1 MPSVLDVLVA
11 SSMIEDA
18 ERLTGLSDWGG
29 HLFRHPF
36 EVLIGDLNSHANL
49 NERGRARVSRRLSDS
64 LESRLRLVEDRKRF
78 PAIADEVIAAPV
90 IVAGLPRA
98 GSTFFHNLLSADP
111 ANRSPMTWEIFYPS
125 PPPEPGTYAS
135 DPRIGRCADA
145 LAFEGFKTPALQKIH
160 PFDARRPEECN
171 FMWELSFLTVN
182 YMAFWNVPNY
192 TKLLFET
199 DMTPVYEE
207 ERKLLQHLQHRL
219 KGERWV
225 LKTPAHNLWIDTLF
239 TVFPDARMVLCHR
252 DPAKV
257 LASLSNNLAVNRS
270 LFSDVAPSGSF
281 GMLDMQARGMA
292 KVAAK
297 RAEPGMADRFF
308 DAHFLEV
315 QADPLA
321 VLRRCYDQFGI
332 ALSAEREATIRSWME
347 ADRAA
352 HARGGAHAYE
362 MTNFGLDYAQVDARM
377 GDYIRDFGVVL
388 ERGEAVS

>member
-1 MPSVLDVLVA
+1 MSNQLDA
-11 SSMIEDA
+11 PSMILAA
-18 ERLTGLSDWGG
+18 ERATGLGDWGG
-29 HLFRHPF
+29 DLFSHPF
-36 EVLIGDLNSHANL
+36 SVLIEDLNHHAQL
-49 NERGRARVSRRLSDS
+49 NDLGKARAYRRLMDS

-78 PAIADEVIAAPV
+78 PGVADEKIEAPI

-111 ANRSPMTWEIFYPS
+111 VNRSPMTWEIFYPS
-125 PPPEPGTYAS
+125 PPPDPASYAS
-135 DPRIGRCADA
+135 DPRIDRCAEA
-145 LAFEGFKTPALQKIH
+145 LDFEGFTSPDLQKIH

-192 TKLLFET
+192 TRLLFET

-207 ERKLLQHLQHRL
+207 ERKLLQHLQSRM

-239 TVFPDARMVLCHR
+239 KVFPDARIVLCHR

-270 LFSDVAPSGSF
+270 LFSDVVPGGSF
-281 GMLDMQARGMA
+281 GMLDMQARGMRN
-292 KVAAK
+292 VAAK
-297 RAEPGMADRFF
+297 RAEPGMAAQFF
-308 DAHFLEV
+308 DAHFVEV

-321 VLRRCYDQFGI
+321 VLRRCYDQFGVAI
-332 ALSAEREATIRSWME
+332 SDDRMAAIGDWME
-347 ADRAA
+347 ADRKA
-352 HARGGAHAYE
+352 HALGGTHSYE
-362 MTNFGLDYAQVDARM
+362 MESFGLDYEQVDAVM
-377 GDYIRDFGVVL
+377 GDYIRDFGVAL
-388 ERGEAVS
+388 EREGFQP

>member
-1 MPSVLDVLVA
+1 MPIALDATRLILEAEA
-11 SSMIEDA
+11 S
-18 ERLTGLSDWGG
+18 TGLRDWGG
-29 HLFRHPF
+29 DCWRHPF
-36 EVLIGDLNSHANL
+36 EVLIDDLNTHAEL
-49 NERGRARVSRRLSDS
+49 NAVGRARVDRRLRDT
-64 LESRLRLVEDRKRF
+64 LNSRLLLVEDRKRY
-78 PAIADEVIAAPV
+78 PAIADEPIIAP
-90 IVAGLPRA
+90 IFVAGLPRA
-98 GSTFFHNLLSADP
+98 GSTFFHNMLAADP

-125 PPPEPGTYAS
+125 PPPEAATYDTDSRA
-135 DPRIGRCADA
+135 GLCAEA
-145 LAFEGFKTPALQKIH
+145 LDFEGFKGADIQQIH

-207 ERKLLQHLQHRL
+207 ERALLQHLQHRF
-219 KGERWV
+219 KRDRWV

-239 TVFPDARMVLCHR
+239 KVFPDARVVLCHR

-270 LFSDVAPSGSF
+270 LFSDVVPPGSF
-281 GMLDMQARGMA
+281 GMLDLQAAGMA

-297 RAEPGMADRFF
+297 RAEPGLADRFF
-308 DAHFLEV
+308 DAHFLDV
-315 QADPLA
+315 QADPIG

-332 ALSAEREATIRSWME
+332 VLPSERENRVRDWIA

-352 HARGGAHAYE
+352 HAKTGTHSYE
-362 MTNFGLDYAQVDARM
+362 MESFGLDYALVDAKM
-377 GDYIRDFGVVL
+377 GGYIRDFNVAL
-388 ERGEAVS
+388 ERPARTA